1 MVDTESEYE
10 EKKKILE
17 EIMLK
22 EEDVLAKLKR
32 LVELAKP
39 FLSVEEKTGRVVLS
53 ERFSFTHTEKI
64 FLVLVGKYFARHYG
78 VLEEEVVSI
87 GNLGDDIGLPVTSLS
102 GPLGRLVEDHAVDKM
117 RKNEYRVNPH
127 KIEITLQEL
136 KRKYLSRY
144 EKKL

>member
-10 EKKKILE
+10 KKKKILE

-32 LVELAKP
+32 LVDLAKP

-64 FLVLVGKYFARHYG
+64 FLVLVGKCFARHYG

-87 GNLGDDIGLPVTSLS
+87 GNLGDDIGVPVTSLS
-102 GPLGRLVEDHAVDKM
+102 GPLGRLVEDRVVDKL

-127 KIEITLQEL
+127 KIEITLQDL
-136 KRKYLSRY
+136 KRKYSSQY
-144 EKKL
+144 EKK